1 MKEEK
6 KAVATATKNETANAN
21 NSAAKTTTPS
31 TAASVKQAEPAK
43 TEAPKAEPKTEKP
56 AETKPAATA
65 APKAEAK
72 PATPTAAPAKTDT
85 PKAEPKTEKPA
96 EPQQAEPAP
105 APKEDPA
112 AKVAAFAAALNDK
125 RETIEEMQKRLNEEL
140 QRLNHKKEV
149 ADKRSVFLTCSGK
162 IDEYLKQLQQESEF
176 DTNICRLTFEILEKN
191 QYGREEFHDLM
202 TVSNTAIVTKFCN
215 ALKDEIAAKVAE
227 LENELLTA

>member
-6 KAVATATKNETANAN
+6 KAVAAATKNETANAT
-21 NSAAKTTTPS
+21 SAAKTTTPS

-43 TEAPKAEPKTEKP
+43 TEAPKAETKTEKP

-65 APKAEAK
+65 APKAETKTA
-72 PATPTAAPAKTDT
+72 AAPA
-85 PKAEPKTEKPA
+85 KTEKPA
-96 EPQQAEPAP
+96 EPAKAAEPAP

-149 ADKRSVFLTCSGK
+149 ADKRSVFLSCSGK
-162 IDEYLKQLQQESEF
+162 IDEYLKQLQQETEF
-176 DTNICRLTFEILEKN
+176 DTNICRLTFEIYEKN

-215 ALKDEIAAKVAE
+215 ALKEEIAAKVAE

>member
-6 KAVATATKNETANAN
+6 KAVAAATKNETANAT
-21 NSAAKTTTPS
+21 SAAKTTTPS
-31 TAASVKQAEPAK
+31 TTASVKQAE
-43 TEAPKAEPKTEKP
+43 P

-65 APKAEAK
+65 APKAETKTA
-72 PATPTAAPAKTDT
+72 AAPA
-85 PKAEPKTEKPA
+85 KTEKPA
-96 EPQQAEPAP
+96 EPAKAEKPATAAPAAEP

-112 AKVAAFAAALNDK
+112 AKVASFAAALNDK

-149 ADKRSVFLTCSGK
+149 ADKRSVFLSCSGK
-162 IDEYLKQLQQESEF
+162 IDEYLKQLQQETEF
-176 DTNICRLTFEILEKN
+176 DTNICRLTFEIYEKN

-215 ALKDEIAAKVAE
+215 ALKEEIAAKVAE
-227 LENELLTA
+227 LENELLRA

>member
-43 TEAPKAEPKTEKP
+43 TDKP
-56 AETKPAATA
+56 AETKPAATE
-65 APKAEAK
+65 APKAETKTAA
-72 PATPTAAPAKTDT
+72 PAATTAAPAKTDT
-85 PKAEPKTEKPA
+85 PKAETKTEKPA
-96 EPQQAEPAP
+96 APQQAEPAP

-112 AKVAAFAAALNDK
+112 ARVAAFAAALNDK

>member
-6 KAVATATKNETANAN
+6 KAVAAATKNETANAT
-21 NSAAKTTTPS
+21 SAAKTTTPS

-43 TEAPKAEPKTEKP
+43 TEKP
-56 AETKPAATA
+56 AEPAKAEKPATA
-65 APKAEAK
+65 APAAE
-72 PATPTAAPAKTDT
+72 
-85 PKAEPKTEKPA
+85 
-96 EPQQAEPAP
+96 P

-149 ADKRSVFLTCSGK
+149 ADKRSVFLSCSGK
-162 IDEYLKQLQQESEF
+162 IDEYLKQLQQETEF
-176 DTNICRLTFEILEKN
+176 DTNICRLTFEIYEKN

-215 ALKDEIAAKVAE
+215 ALKEEIAAKVAE
-227 LENELLTA
+227 LENELLRA

>member
-6 KAVATATKNETANAN
+6 KAVAAATKNETANAT
-21 NSAAKTTTPS
+21 SAAKTTTPS

-43 TEAPKAEPKTEKP
+43 TEKP
-56 AETKPAATA
+56 AEPAKAEKPATA
-65 APKAEAK
+65 APAAE
-72 PATPTAAPAKTDT
+72 
-85 PKAEPKTEKPA
+85 
-96 EPQQAEPAP
+96 P

-149 ADKRSVFLTCSGK
+149 ADKRSVFLSCSGK
-162 IDEYLKQLQQESEF
+162 IDEYLKQLQQETEF
-176 DTNICRLTFEILEKN
+176 DTNICRLTFEIYEKN

-215 ALKDEIAAKVAE
+215 ALKEEIAAKVAE

>member
-1 MKEEK
+1 MEK
-6 KAVATATKNETANAN
+6 KQNVAAATKNETANAT
-21 NSAAKTTTPS
+21 SAAKTTTPS

-43 TEAPKAEPKTEKP
+43 TETPKAETKTEKP

-65 APKAEAK
+65 APKAETKTA
-72 PATPTAAPAKTDT
+72 AAPAA
-85 PKAEPKTEKPA
+85 PAKTEKPA
-96 EPQQAEPAP
+96 EPAKAAEPAP

-149 ADKRSVFLTCSGK
+149 ADKRSVFLSCSGK
-162 IDEYLKQLQQESEF
+162 IDEYLKQLQQETEF
-176 DTNICRLTFEILEKN
+176 DTNICRLTFEIYEKN

-215 ALKDEIAAKVAE
+215 ALKEEIAAKVAE

>member
-6 KAVATATKNETANAN
+6 KAVAAATKTETANAT
-21 NSAAKTTTPS
+21 SAAKTTTPS
-31 TAASVKQAEPAK
+31 TAASVKQAEPA
-43 TEAPKAEPKTEKP
+43 
-56 AETKPAATA
+56 ETKPAATA
-65 APKAEAK
+65 APKAETKTA
-72 PATPTAAPAKTDT
+72 AAPA
-85 PKAEPKTEKPA
+85 KTEKPA
-96 EPQQAEPAP
+96 EPAKAEKPATAEP

-149 ADKRSVFLTCSGK
+149 ADKRSVFLSCSGK

-176 DTNICRLTFEILEKN
+176 DTNICRLTFEIYEKN

>member
-43 TEAPKAEPKTEKP
+43 TDKP
-56 AETKPAATA
+56 AETKPAATE
-65 APKAEAK
+65 APKAETKTAA
-72 PATPTAAPAKTDT
+72 PTAATTAAPA
-85 PKAEPKTEKPA
+85 
-96 EPQQAEPAP
+96 Q
-105 APKEDPA
+105 KEDPA
-112 AKVAAFAAALNDK
+112 ARVAAFAAALNDK

>member
-21 NSAAKTTTPS
+21 NSAAKTTPPS

-43 TEAPKAEPKTEKP
+43 TDKP
-56 AETKPAATA
+56 AETKPAATE
-65 APKAEAK
+65 APKAETKTAA
-72 PATPTAAPAKTDT
+72 PAATTAAPAKTDT

-96 EPQQAEPAP
+96 APQQAEPAP

-112 AKVAAFAAALNDK
+112 ARVAAFAAALNDK

>member
-21 NSAAKTTTPS
+21 NSAAETTTPS

-43 TEAPKAEPKTEKP
+43 TDKP
-56 AETKPAATA
+56 AETKPAATE
-65 APKAEAK
+65 APKAETKTAA
-72 PATPTAAPAKTDT
+72 PTAATTAAPAKTDT
-85 PKAEPKTEKPA
+85 PKAETKTEKPA
-96 EPQQAEPAP
+96 APQQAEP

-215 ALKDEIAAKVAE
+215 ALKDEIASKVAE

>member
-31 TAASVKQAEPAK
+31 TAASVKQAEPA
-43 TEAPKAEPKTEKP
+43 
-56 AETKPAATA
+56 ETKPAATA
-65 APKAEAK
+65 APKAETKTA
-72 PATPTAAPAKTDT
+72 AAPA
-85 PKAEPKTEKPA
+85 KTEKPA
-96 EPQQAEPAP
+96 EPAKAEKPATAEP

-149 ADKRSVFLTCSGK
+149 ADKRSVFLSCSGK
-162 IDEYLKQLQQESEF
+162 IDEYLKQLQQETEF
-176 DTNICRLTFEILEKN
+176 DTNICRLTFEIYEKN

-215 ALKDEIAAKVAE
+215 ALKEEIAAKVAE

>member
-43 TEAPKAEPKTEKP
+43 TDKP
-56 AETKPAATA
+56 AETKPAATE
-65 APKAEAK
+65 APKAETKTAA
-72 PATPTAAPAKTDT
+72 PAATTAAPAKTDT

-96 EPQQAEPAP
+96 APQQAEPAP

-112 AKVAAFAAALNDK
+112 ARVAAFAAALNDK

>member
-31 TAASVKQAEPAK
+31 TAASEKQAEPAK
-43 TEAPKAEPKTEKP
+43 TEAPKAE
-56 AETKPAATA
+56 TKTA
-65 APKAEAK
+65 APTA
-72 PATPTAAPAKTDT
+72 ATTAAPAKTDT
-85 PKAEPKTEKPA
+85 PKAETKTEKPA
-96 EPQQAEPAP
+96 APQQAEP

-215 ALKDEIAAKVAE
+215 ALKEEIAAKVAE

>member
-6 KAVATATKNETANAN
+6 KAVATATKNETANAT
-21 NSAAKTTTPS
+21 SAAKTTTPS

-43 TEAPKAEPKTEKP
+43 TEAPKAEAKP
-56 AETKPAATA
+56 TETKPAATE
-65 APKAEAK
+65 APKAETKTAA
-72 PATPTAAPAKTDT
+72 PTAATTAAPAKTDT

-96 EPQQAEPAP
+96 P

-112 AKVAAFAAALNDK
+112 ARVAAFAAALNDK

>member
-31 TAASVKQAEPAK
+31 TAA
-43 TEAPKAEPKTEKP
+43 
-56 AETKPAATA
+56 AT
-65 APKAEAK
+65 
-72 PATPTAAPAKTDT
+72 TAAPAKTDT

-96 EPQQAEPAP
+96 APQQAEPAP

-112 AKVAAFAAALNDK
+112 ARVAAFAAALNDK

>member
-6 KAVATATKNETANAN
+6 KAVAAATKNETANAT
-21 NSAAKTTTPS
+21 SAAKTTTPS

-43 TEAPKAEPKTEKP
+43 TEAPKAEAKP

-65 APKAEAK
+65 APKAETK
-72 PATPTAAPAKTDT
+72 TAAPAATTAEPAKTDT

-96 EPQQAEPAP
+96 APQQAEPAP

-112 AKVAAFAAALNDK
+112 ARVAAFAAALNDK

-149 ADKRSVFLTCSGK
+149 ADKRGVFLSCSGK
-162 IDEYLKQLQQESEF
+162 IDEYLKQLQQETEF
-176 DTNICRLTFEILEKN
+176 DTNICRLTFEIYEKN

>member
-6 KAVATATKNETANAN
+6 KAVAAATKNETANAT
-21 NSAAKTTTPS
+21 SAAKTTTPS

-43 TEAPKAEPKTEKP
+43 TETPKAETKTEKP

-65 APKAEAK
+65 APKAETKTA
-72 PATPTAAPAKTDT
+72 AAPA
-85 PKAEPKTEKPA
+85 KTEKPA
-96 EPQQAEPAP
+96 EPAKAEKPATAAPAAEP

-162 IDEYLKQLQQESEF
+162 IDEYLKQLQQETEF
-176 DTNICRLTFEILEKN
+176 DTNICRLTFEIYEKN

>member
-65 APKAEAK
+65 APKAETKTAA
-72 PATPTAAPAKTDT
+72 PAATTAAPAKTDT
-85 PKAEPKTEKPA
+85 PKAETKTEKPA

-112 AKVAAFAAALNDK
+112 ARVAAFAAALNDK

-162 IDEYLKQLQQESEF
+162 IDEYLKQLQQE
-176 DTNICRLTFEILEKN
+176 RL
-191 QYGREEFHDLM
+191 RW
-202 TVSNTAIVTKFCN
+202 
-215 ALKDEIAAKVAE
+215 
-227 LENELLTA
+227 

>member
-43 TEAPKAEPKTEKP
+43 TDKP
-56 AETKPAATA
+56 AETKPAATE
-65 APKAEAK
+65 APKAETKTAA
-72 PATPTAAPAKTDT
+72 PAATTAAPAKTDT

-96 EPQQAEPAP
+96 APQQAEPAP

-112 AKVAAFAAALNDK
+112 ARVAAFAAALNDK

-162 IDEYLKQLQQESEF
+162 IDEYLKQLQQETEF

>member
-43 TEAPKAEPKTEKP
+43 TDKP
-56 AETKPAATA
+56 AETKPAATE
-65 APKAEAK
+65 APKAETKTAA
-72 PATPTAAPAKTDT
+72 PTAATTAAPAKTDT
-85 PKAEPKTEKPA
+85 PKAETKTEKPA
-96 EPQQAEPAP
+96 APQQAEP

>member
-43 TEAPKAEPKTEKP
+43 TEAPKAEAKP

-65 APKAEAK
+65 APKAETK
-72 PATPTAAPAKTDT
+72 TAAPAATTAEPAKTDT

-96 EPQQAEPAP
+96 APQQAEP

-176 DTNICRLTFEILEKN
+176 NTNICRLTFEILEKN

>member
-43 TEAPKAEPKTEKP
+43 TDKP
-56 AETKPAATA
+56 AETKPAATE
-65 APKAEAK
+65 APKAETKTAA
-72 PATPTAAPAKTDT
+72 PTAATTAAPAKTDT

-96 EPQQAEPAP
+96 APQQAEPAP

>member
-43 TEAPKAEPKTEKP
+43 TDKP
-56 AETKPAATA
+56 AETKPAATE
-65 APKAEAK
+65 APKAETKTAA
-72 PATPTAAPAKTDT
+72 PTAATTAAPAKTDT

>member
-43 TEAPKAEPKTEKP
+43 TEAPKAEAKP
-56 AETKPAATA
+56 TETKPAATE
-65 APKAEAK
+65 APKAETKTAA
-72 PATPTAAPAKTDT
+72 PTAATTAAPAKTDT

-96 EPQQAEPAP
+96 P

-112 AKVAAFAAALNDK
+112 ARVAAFAAALNDK